1 MPIRTKPFDAAVHLT
16 DTQSQA
22 ELLEDAFQ
30 SGDAGYIAHALGIVA
45 RARGMTQVARDAGV
59 TREALYKA
67 LSDEGDPRLS
77 TLMGVTRALGI
88 QLTVTRSTPVTRGKR
103 TRSRSRGGSPAQ
115 NPDPSSASIASATK
129 AEATRNLLQFPA
141 PRSSVTKCTTAEPP
155 SPEK

>member
-16 DTQSQA
+16 DSQAQA

-30 SGDAGYIAHALGIVA
+30 SGETGYIAHALGVVA

-88 QLTVTRSTPVTRGKR
+88 QLTVARST
-103 TRSRSRGGSPAQ
+103 
-115 NPDPSSASIASATK
+115 
-129 AEATRNLLQFPA
+129 
-141 PRSSVTKCTTAEPP
+141 SVA
-155 SPEK
+155 